1 MADEGSTPQQGEGP
15 APGWY
20 PDPTDSEGLR
30 YWDGER
36 WTAEQ
41 APKPGGGAPSPAA
54 AAPPPR
60 PLGGVTW
67 AVYLTFGAFVLFSVA
82 NLLYTLD
89 YSDALGVAIDER
101 TAASSPDTVDVPE
114 TISVTE
120 ANDKYDAF
128 NAVTGAGFLFAVG
141 LAVAF
146 LVWFH
151 RAYSNA
157 AGLTRQQLR
166 YGTGWS
172 VGAWFIP
179 IFNLWRPKQI
189 ANDVWRAGDP
199 NARDNPGWNAL
210 PVAGLVHWWWAI
222 WILGSVIGG
231 AGGGLLS
238 MDSPLVLH
246 AEDPGSVSLSD
257 LELEYAA
264 TTLIAASAAVQGIG
278 AVLAMMVVR
287 RASERQDAQISGP
300 ST

>member
-1 MADEGSTPQQGEGP
+1 MADDPTTPQQGEGP

-30 YWDGER
+30 YWDGKR

-41 APKPGGGAPSPAA
+41 ASKPGAGAPAPAA

-60 PLGGVTW
+60 RLGGVAW

-82 NLLYTLD
+82 NLIYTLD

-101 TAASSPDTVDVPE
+101 EAASSPDT
-114 TISVTE
+114 ISVSE

-128 NAVTGAGFLFAVG
+128 NAVTGAGFLFAIA
-141 LAVAF
+141 LATAF

-189 ANDVWRAGDP
+189 ANDVWRTGDP
-199 NARDNPGWNAL
+199 NARDNPRWNAL

-222 WILGSVIGG
+222 WILGSVIAG
-231 AGGGLLS
+231 AGGGMLS

-246 AEDPGSVSLSD
+246 AEEPGSVSLSD

-264 TTLIAASAAVQGIG
+264 TTLIAASAALQMIG
-278 AVLAMMVVR
+278 AVLAMMFVR
-287 RASERQDAQISGP
+287 GASERQDAQISHP
-300 ST
+300 AT